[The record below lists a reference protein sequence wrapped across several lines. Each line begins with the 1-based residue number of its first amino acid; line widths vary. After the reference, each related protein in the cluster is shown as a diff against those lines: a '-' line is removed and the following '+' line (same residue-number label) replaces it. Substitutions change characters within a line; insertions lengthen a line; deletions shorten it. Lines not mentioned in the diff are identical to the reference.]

1 MTDHFGEGLSNCQ
14 LQLTFSKYHIHYIKM
29 SQKIGTILK
38 TTASFGIYMY
48 ISDPQTDKCNPEKDH
63 LTDEHRYQILE

>member
-1 MTDHFGEGLSNCQ
+1 
-14 LQLTFSKYHIHYIKM
+14 M